1 MRATLILANSLPL
14 GWIHASVPS
23 RRDFSTA
30 LAARSAG
37 LACGKVS
44 AGMAIVPS
52 QPGGTLI
59 MPEGERHCDSPSG
72 SAFLGCSGQN
82 PFQNLMAEMK
92 SKGWQQ
98 SSHSPSGLSYGLW
111 PVINPRSQFCF
122 FLRHHVRI
130 LFQVILHELAEIR
143 LIFTGQLHSA
153 PPSASS
159 AFKPWRSRMD
169 MAPSIKT

>member
-1 MRATLILANSLPL
+1 MEENGYERRHGTVDRADQNRHFGSELGRADSGMSGERCKYRSDYTICTVKLRRPAGENAPPLPVKLRHLAGEESHSNRQLRT
-14 GWIHASVPS
+14 SVLS

-72 SAFLGCSGQN
+72 SAFLGCSGQKS
-82 PFQNLMAEMK
+82 FQNLMAEMK
-92 SKGWQQ
+92 SRG
-98 SSHSPSGLSYGLW
+98 
-111 PVINPRSQFCF
+111 
-122 FLRHHVRI
+122 
-130 LFQVILHELAEIR
+130 
-143 LIFTGQLHSA
+143 
-153 PPSASS
+153 
-159 AFKPWRSRMD
+159 
-169 MAPSIKT
+169 

>member
-1 MRATLILANSLPL
+1 MFERLSGDFTSRGTRTRTQDTRFWSQCQMSKISQCLSDSSSARTCKYRSDYTICTVKLRRPAGENAPPLPVKLRHLAGEESHSNRQLRT
-14 GWIHASVPS
+14 SVLS

-72 SAFLGCSGQN
+72 SAFLGCSGQKS
-82 PFQNLMAEMK
+82 FQNLMAEMK
-92 SKGWQQ
+92 SKG
-98 SSHSPSGLSYGLW
+98 
-111 PVINPRSQFCF
+111 
-122 FLRHHVRI
+122 
-130 LFQVILHELAEIR
+130 
-143 LIFTGQLHSA
+143 
-153 PPSASS
+153 
-159 AFKPWRSRMD
+159 
-169 MAPSIKT
+169 

>member
-1 MRATLILANSLPL
+1 MFFGEGDSRVIETTANNIYCKYRSDYTICTVKLRRPAGENAPPLPVKLRHLAGEESHSNRQLRT
-14 GWIHASVPS
+14 SVLS

-37 LACGKVS
+37 FACGKVS

-52 QPGGTLI
+52 QPGGTMI

-92 SKGWQQ
+92 SKG
-98 SSHSPSGLSYGLW
+98 
-111 PVINPRSQFCF
+111 
-122 FLRHHVRI
+122 
-130 LFQVILHELAEIR
+130 
-143 LIFTGQLHSA
+143 
-153 PPSASS
+153 
-159 AFKPWRSRMD
+159 
-169 MAPSIKT
+169 